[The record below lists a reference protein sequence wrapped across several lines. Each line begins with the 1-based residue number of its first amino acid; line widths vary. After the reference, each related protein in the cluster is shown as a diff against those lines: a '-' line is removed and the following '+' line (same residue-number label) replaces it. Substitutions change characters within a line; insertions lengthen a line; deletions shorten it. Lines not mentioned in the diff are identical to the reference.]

1 VLRNRYINDSI
12 RSFPIFKLLEGNIV
26 RLTTKGR
33 YAVTAMLDLAFHSQI
48 KPVTLTDIATR
59 QTISLSYLEQLFSRL
74 RRAGLVVGV
83 RGPGGGYKLSKETPE
98 ISISD
103 IILAVDEQVD
113 LTNCE
118 SKGNCQNNQP
128 CLTHNL
134 WFGLSQTV
142 RSYLDGISLADV
154 LSESDVQSVAERQD
168 SETQV
173 MQFNQVREIGMAIK

>member
-1 VLRNRYINDSI
+1 M
-12 RSFPIFKLLEGNIV
+12 

-33 YAVTAMLDLAFHSQI
+33 YAVTAMLDLAFHSRV

-74 RRAGLVVGV
+74 RRAELVVGV
-83 RGPGGGYKLSKETPE
+83 RGPGGGYKLNRDAGQV
-98 ISISD
+98 SISE

-118 SKGNCQNNQP
+118 RQGNCKDGGP

-134 WFGLSQTV
+134 WMGLSETV
-142 RSYLDGISLADV
+142 SEYLEGINLGQLLDQADMKEKA
-154 LSESDVQSVAERQD
+154 ESHDASSQQPLYFADTATV
-168 SETQV
+168 
-173 MQFNQVREIGMAIK
+173 GMAIK

>member
-1 VLRNRYINDSI
+1 M
-12 RSFPIFKLLEGNIV
+12 

-74 RRAGLVVGV
+74 RRAGMVTGV
-83 RGPGGGYKLSKETPE
+83 RGPGGGYKLSKESNE
-98 ISISD
+98 ITISD

-118 SKGNCQNNQP
+118 SKANCQNEQP
-128 CLTHNL
+128 CLTHDL
-134 WFGLSQTV
+134 WMGLSHTV
-142 RSYLDGISLADV
+142 RNYLDGITLGELLAQEDV
-154 LSESDVQSVAERQD
+154 RAVAQRQD
-168 SETQV
+168 SDIAQIIHFKDAAT
-173 MQFNQVREIGMAIK
+173 IGMALK